1 MSSGTPGIGGAE
13 VTGVLET
20 GGGGVAVVV
29 VVVARKWFWTMRPD
43 TTMMARMT
51 APIAASRAARS

>member
-1 MSSGTPGIGGAE
+1 VSSGTPGIGGAE

-29 VVVARKWFWTMRPD
+29 VSRKWFWTMRPD
-43 TTMMARMT
+43 TTMMARIT